1 MNLEGTS
8 IIGRRR
14 AAVAGKPFH
23 AVNAATGERLEPA
36 FHGATEQDLEAAA
49 QLAAAAFPE
58 YRSLARGKR
67 AGFLRQIASN
77 LEALGDALIHR
88 VMTESALPEG
98 RVRGELARTCGQ
110 LRFFASIVD
119 EGSWVDAR
127 LDSARPDRKPASAP
141 DLRSMLRPLGP
152 VAVFCASNFPLAFSV
167 AGGDTASAFAAGCPV
182 IVKAHSS
189 HLGTAEMCAVAIRDA
204 AQHTAMPEGVFS
216 LLFTEGHQT
225 AQALVAHPAIKAG
238 GFTGSRGGGL
248 KLLEIA
254 RSRPEPIPFYAEM
267 SSINPVFILPHA
279 LQQRGA
285 AIAAALSGSITLGV
299 GQFCTNPGIVLAPVG
314 EAGNAL
320 AAELGEK
327 LRDTA
332 PAAMLNS
339 HILGSYGKAVGAR
352 LGDSRVRTVAVAG
365 AVRNRASAALFEADA
380 ETFLKTPELSEE
392 MFGPASILVRYRGIE
407 QALEVARAMEGN
419 LTATIHHAPGDEADC
434 TRLIAAL
441 ETRVGRVVF
450 NGYPTGVEVGQAMV
464 HGGPYPSTSDGRST
478 SVGGRAIDRFVR
490 AVCYQDAPPAVLPE
504 ELRDGNPA
512 AIARLVNGVL
522 EPGVPQPMQTQT
534 AS

>member
-1 MNLEGTS
+1 MNLKGTS
-8 IIGRRR
+8 IIGRGH
-14 AAVAGKPFH
+14 AAASDKPFH
-23 AVNAATGERLEPA
+23 AVNAATGEQLEPG
-36 FHGATEQDLEAAA
+36 FHGATSGDLEAAA
-49 QLAAAAFPE
+49 QLAAAAFPK
-58 YRSLARGKR
+58 YRALGRGKR

-77 LEALGDALIHR
+77 LEGLGDALIHR
-88 VMTESALPEG
+88 VMAESALPEG

-110 LRFFASIVD
+110 LRFFAGIVE

-127 LDSARPDRKPASAP
+127 LDLADPDRKPLPRA

-189 HLGTAEMCAVAIRDA
+189 HLGTAEMCGAAIRDA
-204 AQHTAMPEGVFS
+204 AEQTGMPEGIFS
-216 LLFTEGHQT
+216 LLFTSGHEI
-225 AQALVAHPAIKAG
+225 AQALVAYPAIKAG

-267 SSINPVFILPHA
+267 SSVNPVFILPHA
-279 LQQRGA
+279 LEQRGA
-285 AIAAALSGSITLGV
+285 QIAAGLSGSITLGV
-299 GQFCTNPGIVLAPVG
+299 GQFCTNPGIVLAPKG
-314 EAGNAL
+314 TSGDAM

-327 LRDTA
+327 IRATA
-332 PAAMLNS
+332 PAAMLNA
-339 HILGSYGKAVGAR
+339 HILGSYAKVVGTR
-352 LGDSRVRTVAVAG
+352 MSDSQVRAVAVADTV
-365 AVRNRASAALFEADA
+365 ANRASAALFEADA

-392 MFGPASILVRYRGIE
+392 MFGPASILVRYQGIE
-407 QALEVARAMEGN
+407 QALELTRTMEGN

-434 TRLIAAL
+434 AKLIAAL
-441 ETRVGRVVF
+441 ETRVGRILF
-450 NGYPTGVEVGQAMV
+450 NGFPTGVEVCQAMV

-490 AVCYQDAPPAVLPE
+490 AVCYQDAPPAMLPE
-504 ELRDGNPA
+504 ELQDGNPA
-512 AIARLVNGVL
+512 GIARLVNGVL
-522 EPGVPQPMQTQT
+522 QQQPKQTQT
-534 AS
+534 ASS

>member
-1 MNLEGTS
+1 MDLQGTS
-8 IIGRRR
+8 IIGRGR
-14 AAVAGKPFH
+14 AAVSGKPFH
-23 AVNAATGERLEPA
+23 AVNAATGEQLEPG
-36 FHGATEQDLEAAA
+36 FHGATAADLENAA

-58 YRSLARGKR
+58 YRALARGKL
-67 AGFLRQIASN
+67 AGFLRQIATN
-77 LEALGDALIHR
+77 LEGLGDGLIHR
-88 VMTESALPEG
+88 VMAESALPEA

-110 LRFFASIVD
+110 LRFFAGIAE

-127 LDSARPDRKPASAP
+127 LDLADPDRKPLPRP

-167 AGGDTASAFAAGCPV
+167 AGGDTASALAAGCPV

-189 HLGTAEMCAVAIRDA
+189 HLGTAEMCGTAVRDA
-204 AQHTAMPEGVFS
+204 AEQTGMPEGIFS
-216 LLFTEGHQT
+216 LLFTSGHEI

-267 SSINPVFILPHA
+267 SSVNPVFILPHA
-279 LQQRGA
+279 LEQRGA
-285 AIAAALSGSITLGV
+285 QIAAGLSGSITLGV
-299 GQFCTNPGIVLAPVG
+299 GQFCTNPGIVLAPKG
-314 EAGNAL
+314 GNGDAM

-327 LRDTA
+327 LRAVA

-339 HILGSYGKAVGAR
+339 HILGSYAKVVAAR
-352 LGDSRVRTVAVAG
+352 MSDSHLRAVAVAD
-365 AVRNRASAALFEADA
+365 AVANRASAALFEADA
-380 ETFLKTPELSEE
+380 ETFLATPELSEE
-392 MFGPASILVRYRGIE
+392 MFGPASILVRYQGIE
-407 QALEVARAMEGN
+407 QALELARTMEGN

-434 TRLIAAL
+434 AQLIAAL
-441 ETRVGRVVF
+441 ETRVGRIVC
-450 NGYPTGVEVGQAMV
+450 NGFPTGVEVCQAMV

-478 SVGGRAIDRFVR
+478 SVGGRAIDRFAR
-490 AVCYQDAPPAVLPE
+490 AVCYQDAPPAILPE

-512 AIARLVNGVL
+512 GIARLVNGVL
-522 EPGVPQPMQTQT
+522 QPQPKQTQT
-534 AS
+534 ASS

>member
-1 MNLEGTS
+1 MNLQGTS

-14 AAVAGKPFH
+14 AAASGKAFR
-23 AVNAATGERLEPA
+23 ATEAATGSQLEPG
-36 FHGATEQDLEAAA
+36 FHGATADDLEAAA
-49 QLAAAAFPE
+49 QLAASAFPE
-58 YRSLARGKR
+58 YRALSRDKR
-67 AGFLRQIASN
+67 AGFLRKIASN
-77 LEALGDALIHR
+77 LEGLGDALIHR
-88 VMTESALPEG
+88 VMAESALPEG

-110 LRFFASIVD
+110 LRFFAGIIE

-127 LDSARPDRKPASAP
+127 IDLAVPDRKPLPRS

-167 AGGDTASAFAAGCPV
+167 AGGDTASALAAGCPV

-189 HLGTAEMCAVAIRDA
+189 HLGTAEMCGVAIQQA
-204 AQHTAMPEGVFS
+204 AEQTGMPEGVFS
-216 LLFTEGHQT
+216 LLFTEGYQI

-267 SSINPVFILPHA
+267 SSVNPVFILPHA
-279 LQQRGA
+279 LKQRGPQLA
-285 AIAAALSGSITLGV
+285 AGLSGSITLGV
-299 GQFCTNPGIVLAPVG
+299 GQFCTNPGIVLAPKG
-314 EAGNAL
+314 EQGDSMAT
-320 AAELGEK
+320 ELGEK
-327 LRDTA
+327 LRASA

-339 HILGSYGKAVGAR
+339 HILGSYAKVVGAR
-352 LGDSRVRTVAVAG
+352 MSDNRVRSVAVAD
-365 AVRNRASAALFEADA
+365 AQANRASAALFEADA
-380 ETFLKTPELSEE
+380 ATFLKTPELSEE
-392 MFGPASILVRYRGIE
+392 MFGPASILVRYDGIE
-407 QALEVARAMEGN
+407 QALELARTMEGN
-419 LTATIHHAPGDEADC
+419 LTATIHHAPGDEADAAK
-434 TRLIAAL
+434 LIEAL

-450 NGYPTGVEVGQAMV
+450 NGYPTGVEVCQSMI

-490 AVCYQDAPPAVLPE
+490 AFCYQDAPSTILPE

-512 AIARLVNGVL
+512 GITRLVNGVL
-522 EPGVPQPMQTQT
+522 QQPTLTQT

>member
-1 MNLEGTS
+1 M
-8 IIGRRR
+8 
-14 AAVAGKPFH
+14 
-23 AVNAATGERLEPA
+23 NAASGEQMQPG
-36 FHGATEQDLEAAA
+36 FYGATKGDLERAA
-49 QLAAAAFPE
+49 QLAADAFPE
-58 YRSLARGKR
+58 YRSLPRSKR
-67 AGFLRQIASN
+67 SAFLRQIASN
-77 LEALGDALIHR
+77 LEGLGDALIHR
-88 VMTESALPEG
+88 VMDESALPEG

-110 LRFFASIVD
+110 LRFFAGIVD

-127 LDSARPDRKPASAP
+127 LDLADPNRKPLPRS

-189 HLGTAEMCAVAIRDA
+189 HLGTAEMCGHAISNA
-204 AQHTAMPEGVFS
+204 AEQTAMPEGVFS
-216 LLFTEGHQT
+216 LLFTEGHDV

-254 RSRPEPIPFYAEM
+254 QSRPEPIPFYAEM
-267 SSINPVFILPHA
+267 SAVNPVFILPHA
-279 LQQRGA
+279 LEQRGA
-285 AIAAALSGSITLGV
+285 QLAAGLHGSITLGV
-299 GQFCTNPGIVLAPVG
+299 GQFCTNPGIVLAP
-314 EAGNAL
+314 AGKSGDSM
-320 AAELGEK
+320 AAELAEK
-327 LRDTA
+327 LRGTA

-339 HILGSYGKAVGAR
+339 HILGSYRKVVKAR
-352 LGDSRVRTVAVAG
+352 QGDARVRCLGAG
-365 AVRNRASAALFEADA
+365 EETANRASAALFEADA

-392 MFGPASILVRYRGIE
+392 MFGPASILVRYQSID
-407 QALEVARAMEGN
+407 QALQLARTMEGN
-419 LTATIHHAPGDEADC
+419 LTATIHYAPGDEADC
-434 TRLIAAL
+434 ARLVAAL
-441 ETRVGRVVF
+441 ETRVGRIVF
-450 NGYPTGVEVGQAMV
+450 NGYPTGVEVCQAMV

-490 AVCYQDAPPAVLPE
+490 AVCYQDAPQTTLPE

-512 AIARLVNGVL
+512 GITRLVNGQL
-522 EPGVPQPMQTQT
+522 EQPTRTQA